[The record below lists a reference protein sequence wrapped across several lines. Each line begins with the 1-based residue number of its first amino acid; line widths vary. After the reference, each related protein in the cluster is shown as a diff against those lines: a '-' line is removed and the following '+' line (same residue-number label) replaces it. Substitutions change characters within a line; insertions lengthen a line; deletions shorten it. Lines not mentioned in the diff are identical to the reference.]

1 VDLPVF
7 PDILFIIHA
16 MEYFIIN
23 KVYLLSQELG
33 LNPLVVLQDWIRH
46 TDGKLSFLGFVKL
59 LHSMSCRSLSKMR
72 RMFTPS
78 C

>member
-1 VDLPVF
+1 LVDLPVF

-33 LNPLVVLQDWIRH
+33 LSPSVPLHVVL
-46 TDGKLSFLGFVKL
+46 
-59 LHSMSCRSLSKMR
+59 
-72 RMFTPS
+72 
-78 C
+78 